1 MPSLPSLSHITRIV
15 CLLAFLMHVARV
27 RSVLAELFVETC
39 KVSLWMKSYGV
50 TIQLKPIFS
59 SA

>member
-1 MPSLPSLSHITRIV
+1 MPSFPSLSHITRIV
-15 CLLAFLMHVARV
+15 CLLAFLMYVGRV

-50 TIQLKPIFS
+50 TIQLKRIFS
-59 SA
+59 PA

>member
-27 RSVLAELFVETC
+27 RSVLAELFVETRI
-39 KVSLWMKSYGV
+39 VSLDENPMV
-50 TIQLKPIFS
+50 
-59 SA
+59 

>member
-50 TIQLKPIFS
+50 TIQLNLQ
-59 SA
+59 